1 MRIGSMLIAAMLS
14 LGVLAAPALAH
25 HRDGHDGGPASGTQQ
40 HANKENKGKGQGGA
54 NRFEAANAQEC
65 AADARNHGQYVRCI
79 TDLVRAAG
87 SDVKAADLGL
97 DSDCDSAESLIT
109 CAAHSHV
116 GKPKKGNDD

>member
-1 MRIGSMLIAAMLS
+1 MRIGSILIAAILA
-14 LGVLAAPALAH
+14 LVVLAGPALA
-25 HRDGHDGGPASGTQQ
+25 Q
-40 HANKENKGKGQGGA
+40 GKGHGGT
-54 NRFEAANAQEC
+54 NRFGATNAQEC
-65 AADARNHGQYVRCI
+65 ADDARNHGQYVSCI
-79 TDLVRAAG
+79 TSLVRAAG